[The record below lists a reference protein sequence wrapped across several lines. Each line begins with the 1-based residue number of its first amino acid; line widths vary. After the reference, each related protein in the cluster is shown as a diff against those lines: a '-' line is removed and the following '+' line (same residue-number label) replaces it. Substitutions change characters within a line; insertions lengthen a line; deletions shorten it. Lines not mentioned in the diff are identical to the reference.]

1 MYCLQ
6 PYVYYYISL
15 FSEERYREA
24 PLLFFRTSRFFH
36 QNHLEFPFALLRNSN
51 ILRKPVVRFIHVSTE
66 FIKK

>member
-24 PLLFFRTSRFFH
+24 PLLFFSD
-36 QNHLEFPFALLRNSN
+36 QQ
-51 ILRKPVVRFIHVSTE
+51 ILTPKPLNVSIRPVE
-66 FIKK
+66 KLQYIEEAGR